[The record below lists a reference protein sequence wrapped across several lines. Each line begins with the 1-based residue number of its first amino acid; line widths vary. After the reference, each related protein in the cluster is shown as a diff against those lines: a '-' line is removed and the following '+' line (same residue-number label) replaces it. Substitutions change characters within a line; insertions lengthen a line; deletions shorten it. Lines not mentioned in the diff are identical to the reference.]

1 MESSRDFGKKEGRVI
16 QVNEGELKKHVS
28 EIVRESVEDTL
39 NSLLEAEADSLCQAR
54 RYERNAE
61 RASTRAGHYTR
72 SLQTTSGEVKLK
84 VPKLR
89 NLPFE
94 TAIIERYRRRESSV
108 EEALVEMYLAGVSV
122 RRVEDITEALW
133 GSRVSSST
141 ISELNQKI
149 YKNIEEW
156 RNSPLESMYPYMF
169 VDGIWLKRSWGGV
182 VQSVSVLVAIGVNK
196 EGYREILGVAEGS
209 REDAESWKAFF
220 RYLKQRGLQSVRLIV
235 SDKSTGLWGLE
246 RYINMKTFGELD

>member
-133 GSRVSSST
+133 GRVTVPPSRY
-141 ISELNQKI
+141 Q
-149 YKNIEEW
+149 
-156 RNSPLESMYPYMF
+156 
-169 VDGIWLKRSWGGV
+169 G
-182 VQSVSVLVAIGVNK
+182 
-196 EGYREILGVAEGS
+196 
-209 REDAESWKAFF
+209 
-220 RYLKQRGLQSVRLIV
+220 
-235 SDKSTGLWGLE
+235 
-246 RYINMKTFGELD
+246 